1 MQPTFSPY
9 PASNRFRLSILRL
22 AALTGALLIAAAVYA
37 GTVLPR
43 RAVRATGTI
52 RAVNSMTVMV
62 PRIEGQGG
70 NLTLATIA
78 ENGVIVAVGDSL
90 ATFDRANELKLLR
103 DAQTKLDD
111 LQHQIEEK
119 KAEHIS
125 NAEKRVSD
133 LQQAQADLKK
143 AEIESRKGPV
153 LSALD
158 QEKNRVNVDAARAH
172 VASLERS
179 NHFHDLAEQSESR
192 VLELQRDR
200 SQVAVDR
207 QNRNAEKLLVKAPLK
222 GMVALQNVWRNNSMG
237 HPQEGDQLWP
247 GSPLLR
253 LFDPSAMDVEVS
265 VGEPDGAALVP
276 GAKATVHL
284 DAFPDIRFTAHFSSA
299 SPVATSPLGMSVKSF
314 TARFRLDQSDPHLL
328 PDLSAAVDIEAP
340 DVKAAP

>member
-1 MQPTFSPY
+1 VLT
-9 PASNRFRLSILRL
+9 A
-22 AALTGALLIAAAVYA
+22 AALYAAASGA
-37 GTVLPR
+37 ATAPR
-43 RAVRATGTI
+43 HSVRATGTI
-52 RAVNSMTVMV
+52 RAVNSVTVMV

-70 NLTLATIA
+70 NLTLATLA
-78 ENGVIVAVGDSL
+78 ENGSMVKIGDSL

-111 LQHQIEEK
+111 LLHQIEEK
-119 KAEHIS
+119 KAEHAG
-125 NAEKRVSD
+125 NAEKRISD
-133 LQQAQADLKK
+133 LGQAQADLKK

-158 QEKNRVNVDAARAH
+158 QEKNKVKVDDAREH
-172 VASLERS
+172 VASLQRS
-179 NHFHDLAEQSESR
+179 NHFHDLAEQSELR

-200 SQVAVDR
+200 AQVAVDR
-207 QNRNAEKLLVKAPLK
+207 QTRNSEKLLVKAPLN
-222 GMVALQNVWRNNSMG
+222 GMVALQNIYRNSSMG
-237 HPQEGDQLWP
+237 HAQEGDQLWP

-276 GAKATVHL
+276 GSKAIVHL
-284 DAFPDIRFTAHFSSA
+284 DAFPEIRFTAHFTSA
-299 SPVATSPLGMSVKSF
+299 SPMATSPLGMSVKSF

-340 DVKAAP
+340 Q